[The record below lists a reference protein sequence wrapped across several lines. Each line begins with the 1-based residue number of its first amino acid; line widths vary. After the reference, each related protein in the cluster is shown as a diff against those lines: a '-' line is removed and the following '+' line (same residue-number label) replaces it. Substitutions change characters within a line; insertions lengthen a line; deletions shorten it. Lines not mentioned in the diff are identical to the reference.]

1 MARKPNTELRRQQ
14 IVDGLRQVIAT
25 SGYAGA
31 TVQAIAVAAG
41 LAPGLIHYHFRDK
54 NEILVALVESLSGY
68 ARERFERRA
77 ESATTP
83 QERLR
88 AYLDARLAYGPDAK
102 PDAVAAWV
110 MIGEQA
116 VRDPDVREVY
126 QRAVGN
132 ELALIRSLLKAS
144 LIDQGKRTRKVEPLA
159 VGLLAF
165 VEGVFVL
172 ASNARLLVPKGFS
185 ADMAA
190 TWVSRYIAAEPDA
203 ASTAGGARRKG
214 ARPETP
220 ASRRARREPR

>member
-25 SGYAGA
+25 SGYTGA
-31 TVQAIAVAAG
+31 TVQAIAVASG

-83 QERLR
+83 RERLR

-144 LIDQGKRTRKVEPLA
+144 LVAQGKQPRKVEPLA

-172 ASNARLLVPKGFS
+172 ASNARPLVPKGFS

-190 TWVSRYIAAEPDA
+190 TWVSRYIDGEPDV
-203 ASTAGGARRKG
+203 TTPERGVAGKR
-214 ARPETP
+214 ARPTTP
-220 ASRRARREPR
+220 PPRRIRRESR